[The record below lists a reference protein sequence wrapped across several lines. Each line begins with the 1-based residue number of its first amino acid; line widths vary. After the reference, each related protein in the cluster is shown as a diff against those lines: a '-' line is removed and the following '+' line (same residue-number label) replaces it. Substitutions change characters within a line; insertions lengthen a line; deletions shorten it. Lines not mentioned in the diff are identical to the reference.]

1 MANIQLQRGQ
11 KQQVDV
17 TFKLAGQTNS
27 ADLSSNKS
35 AQLVI
40 RRSLTGAII
49 DTLTGAAGNSGLRI
63 ILGSGGGADTPNLNL
78 KWTTAE
84 ATKLP
89 NESVTVIGDLKIA
102 DNSTFASGE
111 VIHHIR
117 LTFDIIPEVIA

>member
-11 KQQVDV
+11 QQQVDV
-17 TFKLAGQTNS
+17 TFKLSGVTNS

-49 DTLTGAAGNSGLRI
+49 DTLTGVAGNSSLRI
-63 ILGSGGGADTPNLNL
+63 ILGAGGGADIPNINL
-78 KWTTAE
+78 KWSTAD

-111 VIHHIR
+111 IIHHIR
-117 LTFDIIPEVIA
+117 LTFDIIPEVV

>member
-1 MANIQLQRGQ
+1 M
-11 KQQVDV
+11 
-17 TFKLAGQTNS
+17 TNS

-49 DTLTGAAGNSGLRI
+49 DTLTGVAGNSSLRI
-63 ILGSGGGADTPNLNL
+63 ILGAGGGADIPNINLN
-78 KWTTAE
+78 WATAD

-89 NESVTVIGDLKIA
+89 TESGTVIGDLKIA

-111 VIHHIR
+111 IIHHIR
-117 LTFDIIPEVIA
+117 LTFDIIPEVV

>member
-11 KQQVDV
+11 QQQVDV
-17 TFKLAGQTNS
+17 TFKLSGQTDS

-35 AQLVI
+35 AKLVI

-49 DTLTGAAGNSGLRI
+49 DTLTGVAGNSNLRI
-63 ILGSGGGADTPNLNL
+63 ILGAGGGATIPNINL
-78 KWTTAE
+78 KWSTAD
-84 ATKLP
+84 AAKLP

-111 VIHHIR
+111 IIHHIR
-117 LTFDIIPEVIA
+117 LTFDIIPEVV

>member
-11 KQQVDV
+11 QQQVDV
-17 TFKLAGQTNS
+17 TFKLSGVTNS

-49 DTLTGAAGNSGLRI
+49 DTLTGVAGNSSLRI
-63 ILGSGGGADTPNLNL
+63 ILGAGGGADIPNINL
-78 KWTTAE
+78 KWSTAD
-84 ATKLP
+84 ATKLH

-111 VIHHIR
+111 IIHHIR
-117 LTFDIIPEVIA
+117 LTFDIIPEVV

>member
-11 KQQVDV
+11 QQQVDV
-17 TFKLAGQTNS
+17 TFKLSGVTNS

-49 DTLTGAAGNSGLRI
+49 DTLTGVSGNSSLRI
-63 ILGSGGGADTPNLNL
+63 ILGAGGGADIPNINL
-78 KWTTAE
+78 KWSTAD

-111 VIHHIR
+111 IIHHIR
-117 LTFDIIPEVIA
+117 LTFDIIPEVV

>member
-11 KQQVDV
+11 QQQIDV
-17 TFKLAGQTNS
+17 TLKDSGGS
-27 ADLSSNKS
+27 VVDLSSNKS

-49 DTLTGAAGNSGLRI
+49 DTLTGVAGNSGLRI
-63 ILGSGGGADTPNLNL
+63 ILGSSAPNINL

-89 NESVTVIGDLKIA
+89 NESVTVIGDLRIA
-102 DNSTFASGE
+102 NNSTFTSGE

-117 LTFDIIPEVIA
+117 LTFDITPEVV

>member
-11 KQQVDV
+11 QQQVDV
-17 TFKLAGQTNS
+17 TFKLSGVTNS

-49 DTLTGAAGNSGLRI
+49 DTLTGVAGNSNLRI
-63 ILGSGGGADTPNLNL
+63 ILGAGGGADIPNINL
-78 KWTTAE
+78 KWSTAD

-89 NESVTVIGDLKIA
+89 NESLTVIGDLKIA
-102 DNSTFASGE
+102 DDSTFASGE

-117 LTFDIIPEVIA
+117 LTFDIIPEVV